1 MKYFLI
7 KYRFEHGSQAE
18 WHQEM
23 ARFIAA
29 LENDPELRGKI
40 SYRCMKAQD
49 GADYYHIASAADDQ
63 APKTLGSRDFF
74 THYTERCEAAAAGGN
89 VEVLPLE
96 IVAETNYKA

>member
-1 MKYFLI
+1 VASGDDTLH
-7 KYRFEHGSQAE
+7 HGA
-18 WHQEM
+18 
-23 ARFIAA
+23 
-29 LENDPELRGKI
+29 GKR
-40 SYRCMKAQD
+40 SRT
-49 GADYYHIASAADDQ
+49 ASAADDQ